1 LNRLFKND
9 EKLLFVDFTI
19 WYVHTMVNTGT
30 LKKNFDGN

>member
-1 LNRLFKND
+1 MND

-30 LKKNFDGN
+30 LKKILTEING